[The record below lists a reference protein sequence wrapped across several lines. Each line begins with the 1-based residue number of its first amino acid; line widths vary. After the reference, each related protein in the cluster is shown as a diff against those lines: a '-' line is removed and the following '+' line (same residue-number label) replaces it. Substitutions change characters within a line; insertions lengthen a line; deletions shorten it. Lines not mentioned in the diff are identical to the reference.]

1 MEREIIKLNKMT
13 LPWTVKT
20 LVSSMKKGTAIF
32 DNACQRSLVWTNEQK
47 SMLIHSLIIGAPIPP
62 MYCSRNSETKV
73 YDFLDG
79 KQRSNAIF
87 DYVEGNF
94 TLEGVPELEY
104 DDESTV
110 DINGKLFKELD
121 EELQDAI
128 RTYSLSIVYFDDLTD
143 EQESD
148 IFYRLN
154 SGSALTAIEK
164 SRVLCPSLETIQRIA
179 NESEVIQS
187 AVTEKAK
194 AKYVDEDLV
203 IKSFAMLKM
212 EEPCLD
218 TKVIRPFTQN
228 LELDEDDVEEL
239 TNILNR
245 LATIHDN
252 IEDTK
257 VAKKL
262 YGRTHLVTL
271 VGFLATHD
279 EDEDEEITEMLSS
292 FFDGGRA
299 GTTSDKYNAFARS
312 GSGHA
317 PNIKGRLEI
326 LEEEFEN
333 YK

>member
-20 LVSSMKKGTAIF
+20 LVSSMKKGTAVFSNSI
-32 DNACQRSLVWTNEQK
+32 QRSLVWNIEQK

-79 KQRSNAIF
+79 KQRSNAIY
-87 DYVEGNF
+87 DYIEGNF
-94 TLEGVPELEY
+94 ALDGVPELEY
-104 DDESTV
+104 DDESTE
-110 DINGKLFKELD
+110 DINGKTFDELD

-128 RTYSLSIVYFDDLTD
+128 RTYSLSIVYFDDLTED
-143 EQESD
+143 QEAD

-154 SGSALTAIEK
+154 NGQSLSSIEK
-164 SRVLCPSLETIQRIA
+164 TRVLCPSLDIIQKIA
-179 NESEVIQS
+179 SESECIQG

-194 AKYVDEDLV
+194 AKYTDEDLV
-203 IKSFAMLKM
+203 IKSFAMLM
-212 EEPCLD
+212 MDEPCLD
-218 TKVIRPFTQN
+218 TKVIRPFTQQ
-228 LELDEDDVEEL
+228 LEITDEDVEKL
-239 TNILNR
+239 TDIYER

-252 IEDTK
+252 IENPK

-271 VGFLATHD
+271 VGFLANHD
-279 EDEDEEITEMLSS
+279 EDEDEDITDALAD
-292 FFDGGRA
+292 FFDGGRS
-299 GTTSDKYNAFARS
+299 GTKSDKYNGNARS

-317 PNIKGRLEI
+317 PNIKARLEELEAI
-326 LEEEFEN
+326 L
-333 YK
+333 